1 MWSHFYSIK
10 TLPGKDRRRERRG
23 KEEEGE
29 EREEKARA
37 YKIGREPGRKTEL
50 EIVRE
55 KTKPAS
61 FSTS

>member
-29 EREEKARA
+29 EREEKARD
-37 YKIGREPGRKTEL
+37 KIGRELGRKTEL